1 MSGYPIC
8 PLYIQ
13 GNSRCL
19 VTQFIHYIFQVTV
32 DASFQYFLRKS
43 DLPLLHKAY
52 DVYYKDVMVSSSIDA
67 LKVSTQS

>member
-1 MSGYPIC
+1 MRSFVKIKSTKIFKFTVP
-8 PLYIQ
+8 
-13 GNSRCL
+13 N
-19 VTQFIHYIFQVTV
+19 FNIHFIFQVTV

-52 DVYYKDVMVSSSIDA
+52 DIHYKDVMVSSSIDA